1 MTSLTASTVSSPLS
15 HQFPWHPFPLL
26 TMLMTFF
33 NYSASTILISST
45 FAFVL
50 SLPLSL
56 LLGIPLDPVA
66 LTEALPFLVITVG
79 FDKPLRIARAVFSHP
94 NFAPNSGIATPAR
107 RGSMLSSPTPSALKS
122 TANSAKTAAQVV
134 REAVDSVGPGVVRD
148 YAIEIAVLGVGAASG
163 VGGLKEFCA
172 LAALILACDCAALFT
187 FYVAILNVMTEVN
200 RIKTLRSA
208 KRSERAPVQ
217 DPQPI
222 QKRISNTL
230 FGVKGS
236 GADEVES
243 PAARLKLLLIV
254 AFLSLHVLNLCTT
267 LTPATAL
274 KRHTYFSHIQR
285 TAQQPSARVDL
296 SSPIIAAALNQIV
309 NDAGGEALLVRAG
322 PPVHVKVI
330 APLASMKLNASSKDI
345 QFDRPQG
352 RFDSF
357 MSEWSTLV
365 GDPILSKWI
374 VLALAVSVFLN
385 GYLLKGI
392 GSGAA
397 GHGFHVKS
405 PGVVTFAGAVDYAA
419 KEEDNEPKPIANG
432 RGNGALQVDT
442 GSNVPV
448 PVPEPSPSPEPVPR
462 EREEVVVNTPLGTP
476 SGDKPS
482 IGRREYDEVLQIFEA
497 EGPSNLTDEE
507 VILLGQRGKIAPY
520 ALEKVLGDFE
530 RAVRIRRALISR
542 SSATKTLENSALPMK
557 DYDYSR
563 VQGACCENVVG
574 YMPIPVGIAG
584 PLIID
589 GESYPI
595 PMATAEGTLVA
606 STSRGCKAL
615 NAGGGVTTVLTQD
628 AMTRGPAIEFPS
640 ITLAA
645 QAKRWVDSP
654 KGAAI
659 LREAFDST
667 SRFARLQKLKTTIAG
682 RTLYVRFATSTGDAM
697 GMNMISKGTEKALE
711 TMSEYFPEMN
721 VLALSGNYCTD
732 KKPAAINWIEGRGK
746 SVVAEAVIPGK
757 VVRSVLK
764 TTVADLVNLNIK
776 KNLIGSAMAGSI
788 GGFNAHAANILTA
801 MFLATGQ
808 DPAQNVES
816 SNCITLMEAINGGED
831 LLMTCSMPSIECGTV
846 GGGTILEPQGA
857 MLDMLGLRGAHP
869 TSPGHNARRL
879 ARVISAAVMAGEL
892 SLMSALA
899 AGHLIKAHM
908 AHNRSAPATP
918 LASRPM
924 TPMFAPLS
932 GLPSRNGSVSNG
944 IPGKEGGGPLMPHLT
959 DDEVVKAVR
968 RPSFHQSPGTSRR
981 GSGSITTPS
990 GMTVA
995 YHTRTQDGTDLPHA
1009 TKKTM
1014 TDHLRK
1020 YESLFT
1026 LTPQRMRMI
1035 VDSFDETL
1043 EKGLAE
1049 YDQVVPMIPAFVF
1062 GWPHGQEAG
1071 DFLAVDLGG
1080 TNLRVCLVTLLTNGK
1095 FEITQTKYRLT
1106 EEQKQ
1111 EDGEKLFDFCA
1122 ECLKTFIQSHLGE
1135 GLQLG
1140 PDGTLPLGFT
1150 FSYPCAQ
1157 DRIDHGKL
1165 IRWTKGFGAPNT
1177 EGHDVAEMFRKSLE
1191 KAKVPIKLTALINDT
1206 TGTLIASSY
1215 VNPRTKIAVILG
1227 TGCNAAYMEKV
1238 SNIPK
1243 IKHLGLP
1250 DDELMAI
1257 NCEWG
1262 AFDSFEHQHLPRT
1275 KYDVI
1280 VDETSNKPG
1289 EQAFEK
1295 LISGR
1300 YLGEILRLIICEL
1313 IDEGVLFLG
1322 QNTYK
1327 IEKAYSFDT
1336 AFLSLMESDPTDE
1349 LLTVVGIFTHF
1360 YGIETTLAERQFFRA
1375 LAKLVGRRA
1384 ARLSACGIAALV
1396 TKGGYLDEGCS
1407 VAADGSLY
1415 SKYPGFAERVHE
1427 ALTDIF
1433 GDKGK
1438 NIITHHAE
1446 DGSGMGAALIAAM
1459 TAERRA
1465 KQLYNHC

>member
-1 MTSLTASTVSSPLS
+1 MLRGLLRAVSAYPSQQPIEFIVSTFVVVTLAYFQVLHAFKTSEVVVPYSASSSRLQPAYAQLTGAGWAPADEAQWIASDSKTDLVHMIFEPDVGPTGGLRAQAHPTSKELSPAMFETVSNFSRSLCHSHAPNDCYALAESAPEFVYALKSPMARSKFLTIVQGVCHS
-15 HQFPWHPFPLL
+15 ASAHSRPADLKYELL
-26 TMLMTFF
+26 GESGPDVNAGDRWVGFALRAMFARFWALAKRADSADILIVLAGYIVMHLTFVNVF
-33 NYSASTILISST
+33 LKARKLGADILIVLAGYVVMHLTFVNVFLKARGLGSNFWLASTILISST
-45 FAFVL
+45 FAFVI

-94 NFAPNSGIATPAR
+94 SFAPNSGVATPSR
-107 RGSMLSSPTPSALKS
+107 RGSLFSTPTPSALKS
-122 TANSAKTAAQVV
+122 SVSSAKTAAQVV
-134 REAVDSVGPGVVRD
+134 REAVDTVGPGVVRD

-163 VGGLKEFCA
+163 VGGLREFCA

-208 KRSERAPVQ
+208 KRTERAPVQ
-217 DPQPI
+217 EALPI

-330 APLASMKLNASSKDI
+330 APLASKKLNASTKV
-345 QFDRPQG
+345 QFDSSRSEG

-397 GHGFHVKS
+397 GHGFPIKA

-419 KEEDNEPKPIANG
+419 KDKDEPKPVANG
-432 RGNGALQVDT
+432 HGHGALHMDT
-442 GSNVPV
+442 GSDVPV
-448 PVPEPSPSPEPVPR
+448 PVPQPSPSPEPPVAK
-462 EREEVVVNTPLGTP
+462 ELEEVAINTPLGTP
-476 SGDKPS
+476 SGERAS
-482 IGRREYDEVLQIFEA
+482 IGRREYDEVVRVFEA
-497 EGPSNLTDEE
+497 DGPSALTDEE

-542 SSATKTLENSALPMK
+542 SSATKTLEGSALPMK
-557 DYDYSR
+557 DFDYAR

-574 YMPIPVGIAG
+574 FMPLPLGIAG

-711 TMSEYFPEMN
+711 TMSEYFPEMS

-757 VVRSVLK
+757 VIKSVLK
-764 TTVADLVNLNIK
+764 TTVAGLVNLNIK
-776 KNLIGSAMAGSI
+776 KNLVGSAMAGSI

-846 GGGTILEPQGA
+846 GGGTVLEPQGA
-857 MLDMLGLRGAHP
+857 ILDMLGLRGAHP

-879 ARVISAAVMAGEL
+879 ARVICAAVMAGEL

-932 GLPSRNGSVSNG
+932 ILPPRSVANGDVV
-944 IPGKEGGGPLMPHLT
+944 PGRDEGGYM
-959 DDEVVKAVR
+959 
-968 RPSFHQSPGTSRR
+968 
-981 GSGSITTPS
+981 
-990 GMTVA
+990 
-995 YHTRTQDGTDLPHA
+995 
-1009 TKKTM
+1009 
-1014 TDHLRK
+1014 
-1020 YESLFT
+1020 
-1026 LTPQRMRMI
+1026 
-1035 VDSFDETL
+1035 
-1043 EKGLAE
+1043 
-1049 YDQVVPMIPAFVF
+1049 
-1062 GWPHGQEAG
+1062 
-1071 DFLAVDLGG
+1071 
-1080 TNLRVCLVTLLTNGK
+1080 
-1095 FEITQTKYRLT
+1095 
-1106 EEQKQ
+1106 
-1111 EDGEKLFDFCA
+1111 
-1122 ECLKTFIQSHLGE
+1122 
-1135 GLQLG
+1135 
-1140 PDGTLPLGFT
+1140 
-1150 FSYPCAQ
+1150 
-1157 DRIDHGKL
+1157 
-1165 IRWTKGFGAPNT
+1165 
-1177 EGHDVAEMFRKSLE
+1177 
-1191 KAKVPIKLTALINDT
+1191 
-1206 TGTLIASSY
+1206 
-1215 VNPRTKIAVILG
+1215 VNA
-1227 TGCNAAYMEKV
+1227 NA
-1238 SNIPK
+1238 
-1243 IKHLGLP
+1243 
-1250 DDELMAI
+1250 
-1257 NCEWG
+1257 
-1262 AFDSFEHQHLPRT
+1262 
-1275 KYDVI
+1275 
-1280 VDETSNKPG
+1280 
-1289 EQAFEK
+1289 
-1295 LISGR
+1295 
-1300 YLGEILRLIICEL
+1300 
-1313 IDEGVLFLG
+1313 
-1322 QNTYK
+1322 
-1327 IEKAYSFDT
+1327 
-1336 AFLSLMESDPTDE
+1336 
-1349 LLTVVGIFTHF
+1349 
-1360 YGIETTLAERQFFRA
+1360 
-1375 LAKLVGRRA
+1375 
-1384 ARLSACGIAALV
+1384 
-1396 TKGGYLDEGCS
+1396 
-1407 VAADGSLY
+1407 
-1415 SKYPGFAERVHE
+1415 
-1427 ALTDIF
+1427 
-1433 GDKGK
+1433 
-1438 NIITHHAE
+1438 
-1446 DGSGMGAALIAAM
+1446 
-1459 TAERRA
+1459 
-1465 KQLYNHC
+1465 

>member
-1 MTSLTASTVSSPLS
+1 MLRGLLRAVSAYPSQQPIEFIVSTFVVVTLAYFQVLHAFKTSEVVVPYSTSSSRLQPAYAQLTGAGWAPADEAQWIASGSKTDLVHMVFEPDVGPTGGLRAQAHPASKELSPAMFESVSNFSRSLCYSHAPNDCVALAEAAPEFVYTLKTPMVRPKFLS
-15 HQFPWHPFPLL
+15 IVQDVCQHSASSNARSNDPRYELL
-26 TMLMTFF
+26 GESGPDVNAGDRWVGFAIRAMFARFWALAKRADSADILIVLAGYIVMHLTFVNLF
-33 NYSASTILISST
+33 LKARKLGSNFWLASTILISST

-94 NFAPNSGIATPAR
+94 GFAPNSGIATPAR
-107 RGSMLSSPTPSALKS
+107 RGSVFSSPTPSALKS
-122 TANSAKTAAQVV
+122 ANSAKTAAQVV

-208 KRSERAPVQ
+208 KRSERAPVEEPLPVQ
-217 DPQPI
+217 KRISNTLFGVNRIKTLRSAKRSERAPVEEPLPV

-285 TAQQPSARVDL
+285 TAQQPSSRVDL

-330 APLASMKLNASSKDI
+330 APLASKKLNASAKDV
-345 QFDRPQG
+345 QFDSSRSEG

-365 GDPILSKWI
+365 GDPVLSKWI

-397 GHGFHVKS
+397 GHGFPIKS

-419 KEEDNEPKPIANG
+419 KDEEKKEEPKPVANG
-432 RGNGALQVDT
+432 RLNGTLQIDT
-442 GSNVPV
+442 GSDVPV
-448 PVPEPSPSPEPVPR
+448 PVPEPSPSPEPPVVK
-462 EREEVVVNTPLGTP
+462 EREEVAINTPLGTP
-476 SGDKPS
+476 SGEKPS

-497 EGPSNLTDEE
+497 EGPSSLTDEE

-542 SSATKTLENSALPMK
+542 SSATKTLEASALPMK
-557 DYDYSR
+557 DYDYGR

-574 YMPIPVGIAG
+574 YMPIPLGIAG

-615 NAGGGVTTVLTQD
+615 NAGGG
-628 AMTRGPAIEFPS
+628 FPS

-645 QAKRWVDSP
+645 QAKRWIDSP
-654 KGAAI
+654 KGASI

-667 SRFARLQKLKTTIAG
+667 SRFARLQKLKTTLAG

-757 VVRSVLK
+757 VVKSVLK
-764 TTVADLVNLNIK
+764 TTIADLVNLNIK

-808 DPAQNVES
+808 
-816 SNCITLMEAINGGED
+816 
-831 LLMTCSMPSIECGTV
+831 
-846 GGGTILEPQGA
+846 
-857 MLDMLGLRGAHP
+857 
-869 TSPGHNARRL
+869 
-879 ARVISAAVMAGEL
+879 
-892 SLMSALA
+892 
-899 AGHLIKAHM
+899 
-908 AHNRSAPATP
+908 
-918 LASRPM
+918 
-924 TPMFAPLS
+924 
-932 GLPSRNGSVSNG
+932 
-944 IPGKEGGGPLMPHLT
+944 
-959 DDEVVKAVR
+959 
-968 RPSFHQSPGTSRR
+968 
-981 GSGSITTPS
+981 
-990 GMTVA
+990 
-995 YHTRTQDGTDLPHA
+995 
-1009 TKKTM
+1009 
-1014 TDHLRK
+1014 
-1020 YESLFT
+1020 
-1026 LTPQRMRMI
+1026 
-1035 VDSFDETL
+1035 
-1043 EKGLAE
+1043 
-1049 YDQVVPMIPAFVF
+1049 
-1062 GWPHGQEAG
+1062 
-1071 DFLAVDLGG
+1071 
-1080 TNLRVCLVTLLTNGK
+1080 
-1095 FEITQTKYRLT
+1095 
-1106 EEQKQ
+1106 
-1111 EDGEKLFDFCA
+1111 
-1122 ECLKTFIQSHLGE
+1122 
-1135 GLQLG
+1135 
-1140 PDGTLPLGFT
+1140 
-1150 FSYPCAQ
+1150 
-1157 DRIDHGKL
+1157 
-1165 IRWTKGFGAPNT
+1165 
-1177 EGHDVAEMFRKSLE
+1177 
-1191 KAKVPIKLTALINDT
+1191 
-1206 TGTLIASSY
+1206 
-1215 VNPRTKIAVILG
+1215 
-1227 TGCNAAYMEKV
+1227 
-1238 SNIPK
+1238 
-1243 IKHLGLP
+1243 
-1250 DDELMAI
+1250 
-1257 NCEWG
+1257 
-1262 AFDSFEHQHLPRT
+1262 
-1275 KYDVI
+1275 
-1280 VDETSNKPG
+1280 
-1289 EQAFEK
+1289 
-1295 LISGR
+1295 
-1300 YLGEILRLIICEL
+1300 
-1313 IDEGVLFLG
+1313 
-1322 QNTYK
+1322 
-1327 IEKAYSFDT
+1327 
-1336 AFLSLMESDPTDE
+1336 
-1349 LLTVVGIFTHF
+1349 
-1360 YGIETTLAERQFFRA
+1360 
-1375 LAKLVGRRA
+1375 
-1384 ARLSACGIAALV
+1384 
-1396 TKGGYLDEGCS
+1396 
-1407 VAADGSLY
+1407 
-1415 SKYPGFAERVHE
+1415 
-1427 ALTDIF
+1427 
-1433 GDKGK
+1433 
-1438 NIITHHAE
+1438 
-1446 DGSGMGAALIAAM
+1446 
-1459 TAERRA
+1459 
-1465 KQLYNHC
+1465 